1 MQEKRINPM
10 KFIDSELM
18 EKYLQGKASPEERHN
33 VLMWLMLNLKSSS
46 ADEDFTEILDRVR
59 PVKDDARKDRVKK
72 RLFALVYADR
82 RQRSYV
88 SRRRRRNAVMYAAMA
103 VMCLALAGMSAA
115 MVSSQKEMSAIV
127 SWAETEAAYGEVKE
141 IVLPDGSRI
150 WLHNDSR
157 VTYPDSF
164 AGGRRQVFVSG
175 EVYAEIVRDRR
186 HPFIVS
192 GDSVNVVVTGTKFN
206 FRTYPDRRNVELTLV
221 EGSVSM
227 EYVTPRGKEG
237 LDVVPG
243 ETVSVNLKDGNVSR
257 YVCNADEYVSW
268 KDRRALYFNDMT
280 LADIAKELE
289 REFGVKIVI
298 QDRALGATRH
308 FASFVN
314 DESAA
319 GILKTLCAG
328 TGIEVEEKGSEIYI
342 HNH

>member
-1 MQEKRINPM
+1 MVIS
-10 KFIDSELM
+10 DS
-18 EKYLQGKASPEERHN
+18 
-33 VLMWLMLNLKSSS
+33 
-46 ADEDFTEILDRVR
+46 
-59 PVKDDARKDRVKK
+59 
-72 RLFALVYADR
+72 
-82 RQRSYV
+82 
-88 SRRRRRNAVMYAAMA
+88 
-103 VMCLALAGMSAA
+103 
-115 MVSSQKEMSAIV
+115 
-127 SWAETEAAYGEVKE
+127 
-141 IVLPDGSRI
+141 
-150 WLHNDSR
+150 
-157 VTYPDSF
+157 
-164 AGGRRQVFVSG
+164 
-175 EVYAEIVRDRR
+175 AEIVRDRR

-280 LADIAKELE
+280 LADIAMELE